1 MADGIALRE
10 VHPDHVIILRN
21 GVPERVDLERRVSRP
36 APLPLIAP
44 AQARK

>member
-1 MADGIALRE
+1 